1 MLAFT
6 CMSEAREATEAPADE
21 ERTPLSGM
29 VIVIALGALL
39 GLLVLPR
46 LSPARA
52 GVSADMELAPDF
64 TLPVAANGET
74 GARMQLADLRDKV
87 VILDFWAT
95 WCGPCR
101 MQAPILDRVARRHAD
116 DVVVLGINVGES
128 PGLAQRYAQQEGL
141 SYPILADV
149 NGEAQELYEA
159 NTLPTVVVIDREG
172 KVRSLVHGVMR
183 ESAVEKAI
191 RNL

>member
-1 MLAFT
+1 
-6 CMSEAREATEAPADE
+6 
-21 ERTPLSGM
+21 M
-29 VIVIALGALL
+29 VVVIALGALM

-52 GVSADMELAPDF
+52 GMSGEIEAAPDF
-64 TLPVAANGET
+64 TLPVAANGDP
-74 GARMQLADLRDKV
+74 GARMQLSDLRDKV

-101 MQAPILDRVARRHAD
+101 MQAPILDRVAKRHAD
-116 DVVVLGINVGES
+116 DVIVLGINVGES
-128 PGLAQRYAQQEGL
+128 PGTAQRYAQQEGL

-149 NGEAQELYEA
+149 HGEAQELYEA

-172 KVRSLVHGVMR
+172 NVRSLVHGVMR

>member
-1 MLAFT
+1 
-6 CMSEAREATEAPADE
+6 MSEAKEASNAQADD

-29 VIVIALGALL
+29 VIVIALGALM

-52 GVSADMELAPDF
+52 GVSAALEVAPDF
-64 TLPVAANGET
+64 TLPVVANGET

-116 DVVVLGINVGES
+116 DVIVLGINVGES
-128 PGLAQRYAQQEGL
+128 PGVAQRYAQQEGL

-149 NGEAQELYEA
+149 NGEAQDLYEA

-172 KVRSLVHGVMR
+172 KVHSLVHGVMR